1 MDQRCGKGAR
11 ESRPTLTPVPDRGPT
26 FTMQANR
33 SWTLNIRSQNATTW
47 TYVGTAGGV
56 KPIGDLAWSTA
67 SGGAFAA
74 ITNADA
80 IFTAGASATS
90 GTPAQ
95 AFFRTSWAGG
105 CGEQRAS
112 SGIVVAN
119 KCQQCFLQDCIQLDA
134 GHPRCLQPRCDLYPH
149 GAVTSDRR
157 YCIQLS
163 PSYAR
168 QFLTRIAGD
177 FHRNPTAVRARPN
190 VLLRIS

>member
-1 MDQRCGKGAR
+1 M
-11 ESRPTLTPVPDRGPT
+11 TPVPDRGPT
-26 FTMQANR
+26 FTIQANR

-105 CGEQRAS
+105 YGSPGNAPGTYSLPVIFTLSAPYSMRSAS
-112 SGIVVAN
+112 
-119 KCQQCFLQDCIQLDA
+119 
-134 GHPRCLQPRCDLYPH
+134 R
-149 GAVTSDRR
+149 
-157 YCIQLS
+157 S
-163 PSYAR
+163 PSLAGAESRGRRRGLWSPTSVSNAFFRTAYSWTLDTPGVYSLVVI
-168 QFLTRIAGD
+168 FTLTA
-177 FHRNPTAVRARPN
+177 P
-190 VLLRIS
+190 

>member
-1 MDQRCGKGAR
+1 
-11 ESRPTLTPVPDRGPT
+11 LTPVPDRGPT
-26 FTMQANR
+26 FTIQANR

-105 CGEQRAS
+105 YGSPGNAPGTYS
-112 SGIVVAN
+112 LPVI
-119 KCQQCFLQDCIQLDA
+119 F
-134 GHPRCLQPRCDLYPH
+134 
-149 GAVTSDRR
+149 T
-157 YCIQLS
+157 LS
-163 PSYAR
+163 AP
-168 QFLTRIAGD
+168 
-177 FHRNPTAVRARPN
+177 
-190 VLLRIS
+190 